1 MLIGLLGLLVGSFLN
16 VVILRLNTGRSIVS
30 GRSRCFSCSHILTWR
45 ELVPVLSFISS
56 SGKCRNCGT
65 RISLQ
70 YPIVEL
76 ATGFLFALSAYR
88 FFDDLPIILFASL
101 LGIISCLVVIFVYD
115 IKHKIIPDKLV
126 YIFIL
131 LSIFWHY
138 SVFGMFSLY
147 SLDTLAG
154 PLTFAF
160 FALLWLVSSGRWM
173 GFGDAKLGLGMGLL
187 LGSAV
192 VTALMIAF
200 WLGAILGLFM
210 LFIQKGRYTIKSE
223 IPFAPFLIIGM
234 LTVFLFNIS
243 FF

>member
-1 MLIGLLGLLVGSFLN
+1 M
-16 VVILRLNTGRSIVS
+16 
-30 GRSRCFSCSHILTWR
+30 
-45 ELVPVLSFISS
+45 LSFISS

-234 LTVFLFNIS
+234 FTVFFFYIS
-243 FF
+243 FFFKTF